1 MCFFVFAGQRR
12 FVGTVHGEGSRTLY
26 MFFFFFLVFIVFC
39 YFSHELWEAPAL
51 KEAGIKVPDMEART
65 LRKSFSVQEP
75 NGVGSTMQILSY
87 TYIYMSECA

>member
-1 MCFFVFAGQRR
+1 MCFLFLQDNADLLAQFMEKAL
-12 FVGTVHGEGSRTLY
+12 EPY
-26 MFFFFFLVFIVFC
+26 ICFFFFFLVFIVFC

>member
-1 MCFFVFAGQRR
+1 
-12 FVGTVHGEGSRTLY
+12 
-26 MFFFFFLVFIVFC
+26 MFFWFLQDNADLLAQFMEKALEPYICFFFLVFIVFC

>member
-1 MCFFVFAGQRR
+1 MCFLFLQDNADLLA
-12 FVGTVHGEGSRTLY
+12 VHGEGSRTLY
-26 MFFFFFLVFIVFC
+26 MFFFLVFIVFC

>member
-26 MFFFFFLVFIVFC
+26 MFFFLVFIVFC

-75 NGVGSTMQILSY
+75 NNVGSTMQILSY
-87 TYIYMSECA
+87 TYIYMSECAQF